1 MDWSEDC
8 MLINIPSHKGDE
20 AGEGQGQ
27 QKHCYANPI
36 KPEICIILSI
46 AVMVFCKHRAKNDKF
61 DSHLFSKDN
70 VNHFGNLLR
79 DILLDENL
87 LPSTVDLGAAREL
100 IGPHSNRKARQ
111 PIF

>member
-1 MDWSEDC
+1 MESYRSRWKCRENSSYTYG
-8 MLINIPSHKGDE
+8 LVRRLHPHQHE

-46 AVMVFCKHRAKNDKF
+46 AVMVFCKHRAKTGKS

-87 LPSTVDLGAAREL
+87 LPSTVDLGAA
-100 IGPHSNRKARQ
+100 
-111 PIF
+111 